1 MKVKEF
7 MNPINHRVKKKEIN
21 VNPEENIDNAALLMR
36 EHDLKEIQVVEDE
49 KVIGLITRKVIVESS
64 DDLNENFFLN

>member
-1 MKVKEF
+1 MKVKEL
-7 MNPINHRVKKKEIN
+7 MNPVSHKVKKKEIN